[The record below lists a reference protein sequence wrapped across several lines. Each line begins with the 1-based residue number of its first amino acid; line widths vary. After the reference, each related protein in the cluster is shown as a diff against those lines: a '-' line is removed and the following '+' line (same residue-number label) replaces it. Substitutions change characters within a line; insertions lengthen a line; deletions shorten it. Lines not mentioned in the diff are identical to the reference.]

1 MACPLNRN
9 KFVGSGFQKE
19 SSGESAILNDR
30 LKEMMAVREAQDG
43 GNFKPTT
50 SWSSSIPTSGSSGG
64 PTTGLDAF
72 FVPSPVDPNKDLHK
86 LKK

>member
-9 KFVGSGFQKE
+9 KFAGSGYCKGDDASGASKE
-19 SSGESAILNDR
+19 MQDR

-43 GNFKPTT
+43 GNFKVAT
-50 SWSSSIPTSGSSGG
+50 SWSSSMPEGAGAKG
-64 PTTGLDAF
+64 GLDAF
-72 FVPSPVDPNKDLHK
+72 FQPSPVDPNKE

>member
-9 KFVGSGFQKE
+9 RFAGSGYQKE
-19 SSGESAILNDR
+19 SSGESAALNDR

-50 SWSSSIPTSGSSGG
+50 SWSSVPAGTDK
-64 PTTGLDAF
+64 GLDAF
-72 FVPSPVDPNKDLHK
+72 FVPSPVDPNKDLNK

>member
-9 KFVGSGFQKE
+9 RFVGSGFQKE
-19 SSGESAILNDR
+19 SSGESAVLNDR

-43 GNFKPTT
+43 GNLKATT
-50 SWSSSIPTSGSSGG
+50 SWSSSVPGSAVKGS
-64 PTTGLDAF
+64 LDAF
-72 FVPSPVDPNKDLHK
+72 FVPSPVDPNKE